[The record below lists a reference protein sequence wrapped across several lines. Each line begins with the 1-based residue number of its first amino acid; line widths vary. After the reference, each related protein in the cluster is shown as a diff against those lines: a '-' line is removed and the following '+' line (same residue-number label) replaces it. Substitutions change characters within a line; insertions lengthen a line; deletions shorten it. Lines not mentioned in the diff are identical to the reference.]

1 MPCVIRHTVDGTNE
15 FHAELMPGEWRLKPQ
30 IEALEAWL
38 GEHAEQM
45 DPLSG
50 WSADIGFGHR
60 LDAGGGGALI
70 SQDLMR
76 LCLRTKLELYLSE
89 YPVQIPAKE

>member
-1 MPCVIRHTVDGTNE
+1 MPCVIRKISDGKRE
-15 FHAELMPGEWRLKPQ
+15 FHAELEPDEWRLVPQ
-30 IEALEAWL
+30 VKALEAWL
-38 GEHAEQM
+38 RTHADQL
-45 DPLSG
+45 DADAG

-70 SQDLMR
+70 SHDLMR
-76 LCLRTKLELYLSE
+76 RCLQTKLELYLSE

>member
-1 MPCVIRHTVDGTNE
+1 MPCVIRKTVDGTDT
-15 FHAELMPGEWRLKPQ
+15 FHAELAPGEWRLAPQ
-30 IEALEAWL
+30 FAALETWL
-38 GEHAEQM
+38 RQHADQLNPHSE
-45 DPLSG
+45 

-70 SQDLMR
+70 SHDLMR
-76 LCLRTKLELYLSE
+76 LCLQTKLELYLSE

>member
-1 MPCVIRHTVDGTNE
+1 MDGTDE
-15 FHAELMPGEWRLKPQ
+15 FHAELEPDEWRLGPQ
-30 IEALEAWL
+30 VEALEAWL
-38 GEHAEQM
+38 REHAEQL
-45 DPLSG
+45 DPHLD

-70 SQDLMR
+70 SHDLMR
-76 LCLRTKLELYLSE
+76 LCLQTKLEVYISE